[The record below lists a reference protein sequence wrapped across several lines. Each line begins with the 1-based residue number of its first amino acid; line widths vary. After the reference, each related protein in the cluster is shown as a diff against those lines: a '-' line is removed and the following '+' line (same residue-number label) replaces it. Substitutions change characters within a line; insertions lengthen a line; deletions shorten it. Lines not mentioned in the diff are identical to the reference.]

1 MSYNFN
7 EFNQAS
13 RQIRPNIANG
23 QRGTLQT
30 KLDWARHTGI
40 WGAHEIDTE
49 NIRVPKMRGWGSML
63 RGSQSS
69 GVIMV
74 NITLRPPQLNK
85 LRRTNRGL
93 SIEKKGDF
101 DLKIK
106 PLGNKV

>member
-13 RQIRPNIANG
+13 RQIRPNMANG

-49 NIRVPKMRGWGSML
+49 NIRVPQMRGGASMP

-74 NITLRPPQLNK
+74 NITFASPTIRQTK
-85 LRRTNRGL
+85 AY
-93 SIEKKGDF
+93 K
-101 DLKIK
+101 
-106 PLGNKV
+106 